1 MWKIRKNTMT
11 AAVRRWTCR
20 WFDDSNQR
28 LVWCL
33 FYICYSGL
41 LIILGLF
48 LFMIMIDF
56 LEKYCS

>member
-1 MWKIRKNTMT
+1 MT
-11 AAVRRWTCR
+11 AAVRRWTGR